1 MQSEDNLRLGI
12 IILCRM
18 GSKRLPGK
26 SLENIGGKTLLQHV
40 YSRVKR
46 ATLNHRIV
54 IATTDLPED
63 DQIENYCIRNNIE
76 CFRGSALN
84 VRERLLNCAEKFQFD
99 GIVRINADRLFLDYN
114 ILREMITVF
123 ETNHYDLV
131 TNVPN
136 CGFPGGFA
144 LEIFK
149 YQTLLKFSKDCNNPY
164 NEEHVTTILYNNEES
179 LNLFKYRNKDARV
192 TPDKPLAIDTYDD
205 LMKSKLIFNQSPS
218 RFGKLTM
225 SEAFESAQKL
235 GRPQSKWQKNDIPY
249 LIAEIGGN
257 HEGDFDYAMSLVD
270 LAVEAQVD
278 CIKFQIYSGNKLVNA
293 IESPSRNAHF
303 KKFELSMSQHKSIA
317 QKCIDNGIDYLS
329 SVWDL
334 EALNEIDDYL
344 PFYKVGSGDL
354 TNWIFLR
361 ELATREKPII
371 LSTGLSTLDEVCNTV
386 RFLIDENPIYRSSD
400 FLCVM
405 QCTSMYPIDDDEAN
419 LSVLSVYD
427 NEFDITLGY
436 SDHTR
441 DAYALEIATAM
452 GARVLEFHFT
462 DNRDN
467 RSFRDHSVSLLPDEV
482 LSLKAKLC
490 RIQKLRGDGNK
501 IPMPS
506 EVSEGHVTS
515 FRRGI
520 YCGSQ
525 IKAGD
530 IITKEHLNF
539 LRPNEGLD
547 ARDFNILVG
556 AEAIEDISVGARFEK
571 GINFE
576 PTKGKK

>member
-1 MQSEDNLRLGI
+1 MQSEDNSCLGI
-12 IILCRM
+12 VILCRM
-18 GSKRLPGK
+18 GSSRLPGK

-40 YSRVKR
+40 YSRVRR
-46 ATLNHRIV
+46 ATLSHKIV
-54 IATTDLPED
+54 VATTDLSED
-63 DQIENYCIRNNIE
+63 DKIENYCLRNNIE

-84 VRERLLNCAEKFQFD
+84 VRKRLLNCAEKFEFD
-99 GIVRINADRLFLDYN
+99 SVVRINADRLFLDYN

-123 ETNHYDLV
+123 ETNHYELV
-131 TNVPN
+131 TNVPD

-149 YQTLLKFSKDCNNPY
+149 YETLLKLSQNCDNPY
-164 NEEHVTTILYNNEES
+164 HEEHVTSILYENEEN
-179 LNLFKYRNKDARV
+179 LRLFKYLNKDVKVA
-192 TPDKPLAIDTYDD
+192 PDKSLAIDTYGD

-218 RFGKLTM
+218 RFGQLTM
-225 SEAFESAQKL
+225 SEAFANAQKL
-235 GRPQSKWQKNDIPY
+235 EEPQSKWYKNDMPY

-270 LAVEAQVD
+270 LAVEAKVD

-293 IESPSRNAHF
+293 IESPLRNAHF
-303 KKFELSMSQHKSIA
+303 KRFELSMSQHKSIA

-334 EALNEIDDYL
+334 EALDEIDKYL
-344 PFYKVGSGDL
+344 PFYKVGSGDM

-361 ELATREKPII
+361 ELAARAKPII

-386 RFLIDENPIYRSSD
+386 RFLINENSIYGSSN

-419 LSVLSVYD
+419 LACLSVYD
-427 NEFDITLGY
+427 NEFDATLGY

-441 DAYALEIATAM
+441 DTYALEIATAM

-462 DNRDN
+462 DSREN
-467 RSFRDHSVSLLPDEV
+467 RSFRDHSVSLLKQEV
-482 LSLKAKLC
+482 LDLKSKLG
-490 RIQKLRGDGNK
+490 RIQKLKGDGNK
-501 IPMPS
+501 KPMPS
-506 EVSEGHVTS
+506 EVSEEHVTS

-525 IKAGD
+525 IKSGD
-530 IITKEHLNF
+530 IITEEHLHF
-539 LRPNEGLD
+539 LRPNEGVD
-547 ARDFNILVG
+547 ARDFNILIG
-556 AEAIEDISVGARFEK
+556 AEAIKDIALGARFEK

-576 PTKGKK
+576 PLKGKK